1 MDWFKLFTLLVAVAS
16 ISVKADGPKKKIR
29 IHLPQ
34 KVKHIH
40 HHKKI
45 YITNHPASSQYAPA
59 YMPSAEGTV
68 AVPTNVLPV
77 MANLVPINSVDLY
90 DETQPRLPNI
100 SPAASQLLP
109 LYHARG
115 YYGPTPAGI
124 DESDYDTVP
133 EPAEYISSSFSSPSA
148 GHPSSHPPKRVK
160 IIKINEQP
168 RKKVIRKVK
177 PKRVV
182 IRNKPQPPPPSEG
195 EHPVS
200 TFHEQFY
207 SDIDG
212 SGTIRKIRKP
222 PRVEKIVDGDTEH
235 IHTYSEEHIHKVIL
249 NDGPKI
255 GNVVSVDHFNGVTG
269 ISAGQGIIP
278 FKNSQTLIAIP
289 SHSFGN
295 IGSVGS
301 LGNTGHFEYAAYNPR
316 EVTHDHIF
324 HDHGEISSDIDL
336 NKDSFGLPPKVS
348 YNSNGLR
355 ISGSQK
361 RHKIKHSQK
370 SKKIAKPTSND
381 FSYYESIYS
390 PSSRP
395 NKIQRPSLTV
405 PSFEVSGEANFED
418 YRPIPD
424 FGYKENKKPRNSVAT
439 YYGKSS
445 NDYRLQQ
452 ASAPAPFSVS
462 STVVHEYKPKRF
474 LGSASAPS
482 SLSKIRD
489 PFANFKDTYANNF
502 EYDTYASSSN
512 VYASEDKNDVG
523 FSNQSKG
530 KGNKKSISTQNIR
543 FGNQD
548 HITYVDHLEDESF
561 AGDFD
566 SDGPTAL
573 ENVDQFDQSQN
584 SESVTTGAYTIK
596 DSSSAHQYYSMMA
609 AKALQSEQI
618 SVPEASNDNFQY
630 AEAPTP
636 STTEF
641 TSLATSVIPSS
652 NIYSFQSTENPHT
665 ESPKYIPE
673 IKSSNRNKEASR
685 QPNYSK
691 VLLEPRN
698 RFMIKDIQA
707 PARDY
712 RTRAIQSQE
721 SARSQD
727 EEAATVR
734 GKLKYGDKI

>member
-1 MDWFKLFTLLVAVAS
+1 MDWLKLFTLLVAVAS

-68 AVPTNVLPV
+68 AVSTNVLPA
-77 MANLVPINSVDLY
+77 MANIVPINSVDLY
-90 DETQPRLPNI
+90 DESQPRLPSI

-115 YYGPTPAGI
+115 YYGPTPSDI
-124 DESDYDTVP
+124 DESDYDTAP
-133 EPAEYISSSFSSPSA
+133 EPAEYVPSSYSSPSV
-148 GHPSSHPPKRVK
+148 GHPSGHPPKRVK

-182 IRNKPQPPPPSEG
+182 IRNKPQPPPPSDG

-249 NDGPKI
+249 DDGPKI
-255 GNVVSVDHFNGVTG
+255 GGVVGVDHFNGVPG
-269 ISAGQGIIP
+269 ISTGQGIIP

-295 IGSVGS
+295 FQS

-361 RHKIKHSQK
+361 RHKIKQSQK
-370 SKKIAKPTSND
+370 GKKFSKPTSND

-390 PSSRP
+390 PNSRP
-395 NKIQRPSLTV
+395 SKVQRPSLTV

-474 LGSASAPS
+474 PGSASAPS
-482 SLSKIRD
+482 SLTKVRD
-489 PFANFKDTYANNF
+489 PFANFKDSYGNNY
-502 EYDTYASSSN
+502 EYDTFASSSN
-512 VYASEDKNDVG
+512 VYASEDKNDVA
-523 FSNQSKG
+523 FSNQSK

-548 HITYVDHLEDESF
+548 HITYGDHLEDQSF
-561 AGDFD
+561 VDD
-566 SDGPTAL
+566 LDDGPTAL
-573 ENVDQFDQSQN
+573 ENDDQFDQSQN
-584 SESVTTGAYTIK
+584 SESVTTGPYTIK
-596 DSSSAHQYYSMMA
+596 ESSQAHQYYTMMA
-609 AKALQSEQI
+609 AKALQGEQI
-618 SVPEASNDNFQY
+618 SVPQASNDNFHY
-630 AEAPTP
+630 AAAPTP

-641 TSLATSVIPSS
+641 ASSATSPMPSS
-652 NIYSFQSTENPHT
+652 NVYNFQSTENPHT
-665 ESPKYIPE
+665 ESPKYIPDL
-673 IKSSNRNKEASR
+673 KSGNKNKDASH
-685 QPNYSK
+685 QPNYSN
-691 VLLEPRN
+691 VLTEPRD
-698 RFMIKDIQA
+698 RYMVKDIHTSG
-707 PARDY
+707 RDF
-712 RTRAIQSQE
+712 RTRVIQSQE

-727 EEAATVR
+727 QGTSIVR